1 VSAAYLVVYTGRP
14 KDPEAFLADYMER
27 HVPLVWQLP
36 EIRGIEL
43 HVGTDDGDIFLMTR
57 LLFDNLDHLRT
68 AITSDQR
75 RVTRRDLEENLLP
88 SFEGTVS
95 HQVTEV
101 RVMEP
106 SG

>member
-1 VSAAYLVVYTGRP
+1 MNAAYLVVYQGRP
-14 KDPEAFLADYMER
+14 KDPQAFLAYYIER

-43 HVGTDDGDIFLMTR
+43 HVGSDEGDIFLMTR
-57 LLFDNLDHLRT
+57 LLFDNLDHLRA
-68 AITSDQR
+68 AISSDQR

-88 SFEGTVS
+88 NFEGTVR

-106 SG
+106 ST